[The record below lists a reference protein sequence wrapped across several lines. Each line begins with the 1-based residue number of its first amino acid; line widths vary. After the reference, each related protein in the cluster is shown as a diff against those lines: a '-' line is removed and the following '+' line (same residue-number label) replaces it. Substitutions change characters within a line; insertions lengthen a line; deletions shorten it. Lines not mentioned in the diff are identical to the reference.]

1 MSLTKNKLVEE
12 TQILTP
18 EFSEL
23 LGMYFVCEKTAK
35 HITKS
40 KTLNIATI
48 NNSIKTLN
56 LNIAK
61 SDLDLIFNT
70 GSAWKSKN
78 QKSFRIIRNSVC
90 HNCSITD
97 RNFAVKNKTQYKQAM
112 QAFLDEIY
120 KLFER
125 KRK

>member
-48 NNSIKTLN
+48 NKIIYGTL
-56 LNIAK
+56 K
-61 SDLDLIFNT
+61 RVGKF
-70 GSAWKSKN
+70 
-78 QKSFRIIRNSVC
+78 
-90 HNCSITD
+90 
-97 RNFAVKNKTQYKQAM
+97 
-112 QAFLDEIY
+112 DEIVHIRTSY
-120 KLFER
+120 TF
-125 KRK
+125 